1 MQGLRSHNAV
11 TKEQYDDIDRLIV
24 KYKLVTKSLEEN
36 RMVCARLLMMVP
48 DASMDTIIAVTQNKP
63 LLSRFLDAK
72 CKHHS
77 SIERAI
83 EHITQD
89 DILMYVT
96 ELHLYGV
103 FQLDHYLNFVKEV
116 SELYLDDRGTYTPK
130 QVILSGFPQRIA
142 FICAGDEKFIGRIK
156 DYCELYFKTTVHVKT
171 EGNKTDMVVSDPMM
185 KNLDES
191 RVAFKEFFSYVNSR
205 EPVSP
210 LQLTQDVRDARI
222 GQYILSSIGDHINAT
237 LVEEIVKKLGSIPVT
252 YNITLTQCKYINIGG
267 DTINNAAAV
276 NENEETKGWIR
287 KNPPLNR
294 EKKLDYYNRYKDANE
309 KHIAENQFAKI
320 VPTVCGCQ
328 KLKSNGINYWIY
340 K

>member
-1 MQGLRSHNAV
+1 M
-11 TKEQYDDIDRLIV
+11 LI
-24 KYKLVTKSLEEN
+24 
-36 RMVCARLLMMVP
+36 VP
-48 DASMDTIIAVTQNKP
+48 DASMDTIIAVPKNKP

-83 EHITQD
+83 EHITHD

-103 FQLDHYLNFVKEV
+103 FQLEHYLSFIKDV

-156 DYCELYFKTTVHVKT
+156 DYCELYFKTSVHINT
-171 EGNKTDMVVSDPMM
+171 EGNKTDMVVSDPLVR
-185 KNLDES
+185 NLEES
-191 RVAFKEFFSYVNSR
+191 RVAFKEFFKFVNSR

-210 LQLTQDVRDARI
+210 LQLAQDVRETRT
-222 GQYILSSIGDHINAT
+222 GQYIFSSVSDHVNVT
-237 LVEEIVKKLGSIPVT
+237 EIEDLVKKLGSLPITFNINLSHCNNVT
-252 YNITLTQCKYINIGG
+252 ISGV
-267 DTINNAAAV
+267 TINAAAATDDKS
-276 NENEETKGWIR
+276 EIKEWIR

-294 EKKLDYYNRYKDANE
+294 EKKSDYYTRYKGANIE
-309 KHIAENQFAKI
+309 HLAENQFAKM
-320 VPTVCGCQ
+320 VPMICGCESI
-328 KLKSNGINYWIY
+328 KSHGVRYWIY